1 MPQSA
6 DKVLDHASLFREPEY
21 VELLARKRAGEG
33 TPPDVKV
40 QEIAD
45 WTKSWDYREK
55 NFARESLVVNP
66 AKACQP
72 LGAVFAAAGFERTMS
87 FVHGSQGCV
96 AYYRSHLSRHFKEP
110 CSAVSSS
117 MTEDAAVFG
126 GLQNMIDGLAN
137 TYKLYSPKMIA
148 VSTTCMA
155 EVIGDDLQSFISNA
169 KTKGSVPEDFDVPF
183 AHTPAFVGSHT
194 TGYDNMVKGIL
205 EHFWKGKTRVDNGSI
220 NIIPGFDG
228 FAVGNNRE
236 LKRVLDLMGVS
247 YNILSDVSDQFDTPS
262 DGEYRMYDGG
272 TPLEVVKD
280 AVNAKATVSLQEYC
294 SPKTLEYAASFGQET
309 ASFHYP
315 LGVGGTDELLM
326 KISEISGKAIP
337 KALELERGRL
347 VDAIADSQAYLHGKT
362 YAIFGDPDFV
372 YAMARFVLE
381 TGGEPRHLL
390 ATNGNKVWAEKLEAL
405 LATSPFGKEGKVY
418 AGKDLWHL
426 RSLLATEPVDLLI
439 GNSYGKYLERDC
451 GVPLIRLM
459 FPIFDRHHHHR
470 FPVWGY
476 QGGLR
481 VLVTVLD
488 KIFDKLDDDGSQ
500 AGVNDI
506 SFDLTR

>member
-1 MPQSA
+1 
-6 DKVLDHASLFREPEY
+6 
-21 VELLARKRAGEG
+21 
-33 TPPDVKV
+33 
-40 QEIAD
+40 
-45 WTKSWDYREK
+45 
-55 NFARESLVVNP
+55 
-66 AKACQP
+66 
-72 LGAVFAAAGFERTMS
+72 
-87 FVHGSQGCV
+87 
-96 AYYRSHLSRHFKEP
+96 
-110 CSAVSSS
+110 
-117 MTEDAAVFG
+117 
-126 GLQNMIDGLAN
+126 
-137 TYKLYSPKMIA
+137 
-148 VSTTCMA
+148 
-155 EVIGDDLQSFISNA
+155 
-169 KTKGSVPEDFDVPF
+169 
-183 AHTPAFVGSHT
+183 
-194 TGYDNMVKGIL
+194 
-205 EHFWKGKTRVDNGSI
+205 
-220 NIIPGFDG
+220 
-228 FAVGNNRE
+228 
-236 LKRVLDLMGVS
+236 
-247 YNILSDVSDQFDTPS
+247 
-262 DGEYRMYDGG
+262 
-272 TPLEVVKD
+272 
-280 AVNAKATVSLQEYC
+280 VSLQEYC
-294 SPKTLEYAASFGQET
+294 SPKTLDYAASFGQET

-315 LGVGGTDELLM
+315 LGVGGTDEFLV
-326 KISEISGKAIP
+326 KISELSGKAIP
-337 KALELERGRL
+337 EALELERGRL

-390 ATNGNKVWAEKLEAL
+390 ATNGNKAWAEKLETL
-405 LATSPFGKEGKVY
+405 LASSPFGKEGKVW

-488 KIFDKLDDDGSQ
+488 KIFDRLDDDGSQ